1 MTLLRLTT
9 WQVVFSCNMVIVP
22 AVTILAQAQH
32 QRVTGQGAFGAFE

>member
-22 AVTILAQAQH
+22 AVTILTRAQH